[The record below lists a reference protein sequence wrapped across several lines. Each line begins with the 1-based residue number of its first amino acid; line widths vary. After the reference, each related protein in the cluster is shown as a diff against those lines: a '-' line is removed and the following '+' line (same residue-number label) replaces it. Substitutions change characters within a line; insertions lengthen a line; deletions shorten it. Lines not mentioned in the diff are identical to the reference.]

1 MSAPNSANAT
11 QPNNHAA
18 DRLLAAISSIGSPV
32 CVGIDPVLE
41 RLPVCLAPGS
51 NTTEAAISVITSF
64 SLGVL
69 EAVSG
74 IIPCV
79 KFQSAC
85 FERYGHLGVK
95 ALEQLIG
102 QAKEHNLQVIFD
114 AKRGDIG
121 ISAGHYAVAAFEQ
134 SQQSSDWITINSYF
148 GKDGIEPFMRNGC
161 GAFCLVRTSN
171 PSSDRLQSQKLASG
185 ETVAQLVASMVA
197 EIGSDSIGDCGYSSL
212 GAVVGATKPAELA
225 ALRELMPQ
233 QIFLVP
239 GFGAQ
244 GGTVEDIRPCFSAD
258 GKGALITASRSVIYA
273 FDASDSDW
281 KTPITEA
288 AKTFADQIAAV
299 V

>member
-1 MSAPNSANAT
+1 MPTTDTTNAT
-11 QPNNHAA
+11 QSITHAA
-18 DRLLAAISSIGSPV
+18 DRLIAAISSKGSPV

-41 RLPVCLAPGS
+41 RLPASLKPRS
-51 NTTEAAISVITSF
+51 NNLQDAVNSITSF
-64 SLGVL
+64 SQGVL
-69 EAVSG
+69 EAVAE
-74 IIPCV
+74 ITPCV

-85 FERYGHLGVK
+85 YERFGHFGVK
-95 ALEQLIG
+95 ALEQLISL
-102 QAKEHNLQVIFD
+102 AKEHNLQVILD

-121 ISAGHYAVAAFEQ
+121 ISASHYAAASFEQ
-134 SQQSSDWITINSYF
+134 PQQTSDWLTINSYF
-148 GKDGIEPFMRNGC
+148 GKDGIEPFLRNGC

-171 PSSDRLQSQKLASG
+171 PSSDQIQSKQLDTG
-185 ETVAQLVASMVA
+185 ETVAQCVACMVA
-197 EIGSDSIGDCGYSSL
+197 KIGSDSVGDCGFSSL
-212 GAVVGATKPAELA
+212 GAVVAATKPQEVA

-244 GGTVEDIRPCFSAD
+244 GGTVQDIRPCFNSD

-273 FDASDSDW
+273 FDANNANW

-288 AKTFADQIAAV
+288 AKIFAGQIASV